1 MEIFRGSWSEFTDVR
16 DSVITV
22 GFFDGL
28 HLGHRAILDHVMAAA
43 RAQSLRSVVLTFAQH
58 PRQVLNASAAPLLLL
73 TALDEKLELL
83 RECGLD
89 LVLVM
94 DFNHGLSQM
103 SAPDF
108 VQIVLKGRIGM
119 RKIVIG
125 YNHGFGK
132 QRMGD
137 RETLIA
143 MSRNLAFSVDVVNP
157 MRVNDAIVSSTSIRE
172 LVADGQVARAAERLG
187 RYYAV
192 RGTVVQGRGRGKRLH
207 WPTANLGGVAE
218 HKLLPRDGIYA
229 GLAKVGGE
237 AHPAAISSGFNPTF
251 HEGKHS
257 LEAHLLEFD
266 RDIYHEH
273 LELLF
278 VERIRSE
285 KKFASE
291 VELSSQ
297 IAEDVATVGAML
309 KTRGLIR
316 QVP

>member
-28 HLGHRAILDHVMAAA
+28 HLGHRAILDHVADSA

-58 PRQVLNASAAPLLLL
+58 PRQILNAGAAPLALL
-73 TALDEKLELL
+73 TTLDEKLELL
-83 RECGLD
+83 RESGVN
-89 LVLVM
+89 LVVVM
-94 DFNHGLSQM
+94 DFDHGLSQM

-143 MSRNLAFSVDVVNP
+143 MSRNLGFSVDVVNP
-157 MRVNDAIVSSTSIRE
+157 LRVNDGIVSSTSIRE

-192 RGTVVQGRGRGKRLH
+192 RGMVVRGRGRGKRLH
-207 WPTANLGGVAE
+207 WPTANLGAVAE

-229 GLAKVGGE
+229 GLAKIGGE

-251 HEGKHS
+251 EEGKHS
-257 LEAHLLEFD
+257 LEAHILEFD
-266 RDIYHEH
+266 RDIYDERM
-273 LELLF
+273 ELLF

-285 KKFASE
+285 KKFESE
-291 VELSSQ
+291 EELSSQ
-297 IAEDVATVGAML
+297 IAEDVATVRAML
-309 KTRGLIR
+309 KTRGLIS
-316 QVP
+316 QTP

>member
-28 HLGHRAILDHVMAAA
+28 HLGHRAILDHVLSAA

-58 PRQVLNASAAPLLLL
+58 PRQVLNAGAAPLALL
-73 TALDEKLELL
+73 TTLDEKLELL
-83 RECGLD
+83 RESGVELA
-89 LVLVM
+89 LVM
-94 DFNHGLSQM
+94 DFDHGLSQM
-103 SAPDF
+103 SATDF

-157 MRVNDAIVSSTSIRE
+157 ARVNEAIVSSTSLRE

-192 RGTVVQGRGRGKRLH
+192 RGTVVRGFGRGKRLN
-207 WPTANLGGVAE
+207 WPTANLGEVAE
-218 HKLLPRDGIYA
+218 NKLLPRDGIYA

-237 AHPAAISSGFNPTF
+237 AYPAAISSGFNLTF
-251 HEGKHS
+251 KEGKHS
-257 LEAHLLEFD
+257 LEAHILDFD
-266 RDIYHEH
+266 REIYHEH
-273 LELLF
+273 MELLF

-285 KKFASE
+285 KKFESE
-291 VELSSQ
+291 EELSSQ
-297 IAEDVATVGAML
+297 IAEDVGTVRAML
-309 KTRGLIR
+309 TTRGFLR
-316 QVP
+316 QIP